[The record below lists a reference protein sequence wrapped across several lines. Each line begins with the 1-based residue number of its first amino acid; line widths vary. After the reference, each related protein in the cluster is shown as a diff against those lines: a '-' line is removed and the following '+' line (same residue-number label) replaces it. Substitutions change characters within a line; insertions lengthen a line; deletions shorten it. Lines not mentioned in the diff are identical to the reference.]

1 MTLLLDALAIA
12 LVVGAAVY
20 LWQSRHRG
28 CAGCTTRSA
37 GAETRIALGD
47 LRGRLRRAA
56 ERR

>member
-1 MTLLLDALAIA
+1 MTLLLDAPAIA

-20 LWQSRHRG
+20 LWRSRHRG
-28 CAGCTTRSA
+28 CARCTPRSA

-47 LRGRLRRAA
+47 LRDRVRRAA